1 MSNIYELKE
10 SYKQVFD
17 AISNGEEDQVYLDT
31 LQSINDTIEDKADNY
46 MRVIKN
52 LEGDNEALDKEI
64 KRLQARKKTN
74 ANGIKSIKESL
85 QLAME
90 ETNKL
95 AFKTSLFSYGIQ
107 NNAPSLDNLDMGK
120 IPKKYF
126 VEQEPKLDKKAL
138 LQDIK
143 DGVDVDGAELKV
155 TRSLR
160 VR

>member
-1 MSNIYELKE
+1 MSNIYELTE

-17 AISNGEEDQVYLDT
+17 AISSGEDDQVYLDT
-31 LQSINDTIEDKADNY
+31 LQSINDSIEDKADNY

-74 ANGIKSIKESL
+74 QNGIKRMKEDL
-85 QLAME
+85 QLTME
-90 ETNKL
+90 QTNKL
-95 AFKTSLFSYGIQ
+95 AFKTPLFSYGIQ
-107 NNAPSLDNLDMGK
+107 NNAPSLDNLDIDK

-126 VEQEPKLDKKAL
+126 VEQDPKLDKKSL
-138 LQDIK
+138 LNDLKEGQEIN
-143 DGVDVDGAELKV
+143 GATMKQ
-155 TRSLR
+155 TQSLR